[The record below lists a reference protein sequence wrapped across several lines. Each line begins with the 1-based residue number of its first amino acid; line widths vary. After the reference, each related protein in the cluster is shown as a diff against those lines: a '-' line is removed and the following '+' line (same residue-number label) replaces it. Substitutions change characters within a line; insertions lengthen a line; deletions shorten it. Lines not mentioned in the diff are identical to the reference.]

1 MRGAQFDTKG
11 TIYNKSVHILTYADD
26 VDIVGLTLS
35 SVEEAFL
42 AHSAAAKTMELKV
55 NEEKKKFLQLTKRL
69 IPSSKIQ
76 NLNI

>member
-1 MRGAQFDTKG
+1 MRGAQLETKG
-11 TIYNKSVHILTYADD
+11 TVYNRSVHTLTYADD

-55 NEEKKKFLQLTKRL
+55 NKEKTKFMQLTKRL